1 MKHEALTQAISMID
15 DELLAE
21 AQEPS
26 ERRRAFPT
34 ALKICIGA
42 AACAAAVGLSL
53 LIPRG
58 GGAGILVYGEDPAK
72 APVAVRTVADAGEN
86 AGIAAARAFAMDCAD
101 IPVEVVTSEKTVVSV
116 SGGELSIAGE
126 NAGTVPAECPL
137 ELTRNT
143 SLIWSVPLWDAAAE
157 HELTAQTG
165 SDIRVLLISFDE
177 SAGEWTIQ
185 EK

>member
-26 ERRRAFPT
+26 KRRGAFPT

-58 GGAGILVYGEDPAK
+58 GSAGILVYGEDPAK
-72 APVAVRTVADAGEN
+72 APVAVRTVTDAEDN
-86 AGIAAARAFAMDCAD
+86 AGAYAARAFALECTD
-101 IPVEVVTSEKTVVSV
+101 IPVDIVTSEKTVVSI
-116 SGGELSIAGE
+116 SGGELFIAGE
-126 NAGTVPAECPL
+126 NEDIVPAECPL
-137 ELTRNT
+137 ELDRNT
-143 SLIWSVPLWDAAAE
+143 SLVWSVPLWDGAAE
-157 HELTAQTG
+157 HELTAQWG
-165 SDIRVLLISFDE
+165 SRSRVLIISFDE
-177 SAGEWTIQ
+177 NAGEWTIQ

>member
-26 ERRRAFPT
+26 KRRRALPT

-42 AACAAAVGLSL
+42 AACAAAVGVSL

-58 GGAGILVYGEDPAK
+58 GSAGILVYGEDPAK
-72 APVAVRTVADAGEN
+72 APVAVRTVTDAG
-86 AGIAAARAFAMDCAD
+86 AAAVRAFALECTD
-101 IPVEVVTSEKTVVSV
+101 IPVEIVTSEKTVVSI
-116 SGGELSIAGE
+116 SGGELFIAGE
-126 NAGTVPAECPL
+126 NEDIVPAECPL

-143 SLIWSVPLWDAAAE
+143 SLIWSVPLWDGAAE
-157 HELTAQTG
+157 HELTAQWG
-165 SDIRVLLISFDE
+165 SNIRVLIISFDE

>member
-42 AACAAAVGLSL
+42 AAVGLSL

-72 APVAVRTVADAGEN
+72 APVAVRTVTDAGDN
-86 AGIAAARAFAMDCAD
+86 AGVAAARAFAMDCAD

-116 SGGELSIAGE
+116 SGGELFIAGE

-143 SLIWSVPLWDAAAE
+143 SLIWSVPLWDAASE

>member
-26 ERRRAFPT
+26 KRRRAFPT

-58 GGAGILVYGEDPAK
+58 GSAGILVYGEDPAK
-72 APVAVRTVADAGEN
+72 APVSVHTVTDAGDN
-86 AGIAAARAFAMDCAD
+86 AGAAAARAFALECTD
-101 IPVEVVTSEKTVVSV
+101 IPVEIVTSEKTVIGI
-116 SGGELSIAGE
+116 SGGELFIAGE
-126 NAGTVPAECPL
+126 NADTVPAECPL
-137 ELTRNT
+137 ELNRNT
-143 SLIWSVPLWDAAAE
+143 SLVWSVPLWDGAAE
-157 HELTAQTG
+157 HELTAQWG
-165 SDIRVLLISFDE
+165 SRSRVLIISFDE

>member
-26 ERRRAFPT
+26 KRRRAFPT

-58 GGAGILVYGEDPAK
+58 GSAGILVYGEDPAK
-72 APVAVRTVADAGEN
+72 APVSVHTVTDAGDN
-86 AGIAAARAFAMDCAD
+86 AGAAARAFALECTD
-101 IPVEVVTSEKTVVSV
+101 IPVEIVTSEKTVVSI
-116 SGGELSIAGE
+116 SGGELFIAGE
-126 NAGTVPAECPL
+126 NEDTVPAECPL

-143 SLIWSVPLWDAAAE
+143 SLVWSVPLWDGAAE

-165 SDIRVLLISFDE
+165 SNIRVLLISFDE
-177 SAGEWTIQ
+177 SAGEWSIQ

>member
-26 ERRRAFPT
+26 KRRRALPT

-42 AACAAAVGLSL
+42 AACAAAVGVSL

-58 GGAGILVYGEDPAK
+58 GSAGILVYGEDPAK
-72 APVAVRTVADAGEN
+72 APVAVRTVTDAG
-86 AGIAAARAFAMDCAD
+86 AAAVRAFALECTD
-101 IPVEVVTSEKTVVSV
+101 IPVEIVPSEKTVVSI
-116 SGGELSIAGE
+116 SGGELFIAGE
-126 NAGTVPAECPL
+126 NEDLVPAECPL

-143 SLIWSVPLWDAAAE
+143 SLIWSVPLWDGAAE
-157 HELTAQTG
+157 HELTAQWG
-165 SDIRVLLISFDE
+165 SNIRVLIISFDE

>member
-26 ERRRAFPT
+26 KRRRAFPT

-58 GGAGILVYGEDPAK
+58 GSAGILVYGEDPAK
-72 APVAVRTVADAGEN
+72 APVSVRTVTDAGDN
-86 AGIAAARAFAMDCAD
+86 AGAAAARAFALECTD
-101 IPVEVVTSEKTVVSV
+101 IPVEIVTSEKTVVNI
-116 SGGELSIAGE
+116 SGGELFIAVE
-126 NAGTVPAECPL
+126 NEDTVPAECPL

-143 SLIWSVPLWDAAAE
+143 SLVWSVPLWDGAAE
-157 HELTAQTG
+157 HQLTAQTG
-165 SDIRVLLISFDE
+165 SRSRVLLISFDE

>member
-26 ERRRAFPT
+26 KRRRALPT

-42 AACAAAVGLSL
+42 AACAAAVGVSL

-58 GGAGILVYGEDPAK
+58 GSAGILVYGEDPAK
-72 APVAVRTVADAGEN
+72 APVAVRTVTDAG
-86 AGIAAARAFAMDCAD
+86 AAAVRAFALECTD
-101 IPVEVVTSEKTVVSV
+101 IPVEIVTSEKTVVSI
-116 SGGELSIAGE
+116 SGGELFIAGE
-126 NAGTVPAECPL
+126 NEDLVPAECPL

-143 SLIWSVPLWDAAAE
+143 SLIWSVPLWDGAAE
-157 HELTAQTG
+157 HELTAQWG
-165 SDIRVLLISFDE
+165 SNIRVLIISFDE